1 MFSSPHFSCREQEVG
16 RQGAWPSE
24 WQEVSSANGRRL
36 TTLNGCSGRTMWSWW
51 LFDRGLQVQRDF
63 WVRQGPFQ
71 EQVLLQAKRVVA
83 LDAVWGV
90 GSWGMLACWMLPYV
104 GSPLSIHVGRYGGFP
119 SKTTHTDRTI
129 FFIIKI
135 HYEEQTWMYTEAC
148 NGTCQ
153 KCTVLYIK
161 VHCHNRLTVHFS
173 SRTVDFPCFYLIFK
187 SGRNA
192 MGMQPYTNRKGCNG
206 NATVQEQS

>member
-1 MFSSPHFSCREQEVG
+1 M
-16 RQGAWPSE
+16 
-24 WQEVSSANGRRL
+24 
-36 TTLNGCSGRTMWSWW
+36 
-51 LFDRGLQVQRDF
+51 
-63 WVRQGPFQ
+63 
-71 EQVLLQAKRVVA
+71 LLQAKSVIA
-83 LDAVWGV
+83 LDAMWGV
-90 GSWGMLACWMLPYV
+90 GSWGMLVCWMLPYV
-104 GSPLSIHVGRYGGFP
+104 GRRSSIHVRRWFP
-119 SKTTHTDRTI
+119 QQNYTHRDRTI

-173 SRTVDFPCFYLIFK
+173 SRTVSFPCFYFIFK

-192 MGMQPYTNRKGCNG
+192 MGMQPYTKQEKMQWKCNSTR
-206 NATVQEQS
+206 AKLKLL